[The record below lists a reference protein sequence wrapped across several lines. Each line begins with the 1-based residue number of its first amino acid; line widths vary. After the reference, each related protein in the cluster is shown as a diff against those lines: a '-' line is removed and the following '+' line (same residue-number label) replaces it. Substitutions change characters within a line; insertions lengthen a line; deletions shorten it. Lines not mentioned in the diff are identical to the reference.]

1 MAPISLEEI
10 SKAISKLK
18 ANKIP
23 GENGFPL
30 EWYGTFKE
38 ELIPLLAAS
47 FNWTLQRRPLATI
60 LERGSNYN
68 SSQRRKKT
76 EYCTNL
82 RPIPVLNVDYK
93 IYTSIIAQRYQK
105 CINDLIDEDHTGF
118 IAGCQTQDSIRRN
131 IQIISTLQTNK
142 NSAVLPSFDAEKA
155 VDSVNWDFLCLVL
168 E

>member
-47 FNWTLQRRPLATI
+47 FNWTLKEGHLPPSWKEAVI
-60 LERGSNYN
+60 SIVPKGG
-68 SSQRRKKT
+68 KK
-76 EYCTNL
+76 
-82 RPIPVLNVDYK
+82 
-93 IYTSIIAQRYQK
+93 Q
-105 CINDLIDEDHTGF
+105 
-118 IAGCQTQDSIRRN
+118 N
-131 IQIISTLQTNK
+131 IVPT
-142 NSAVLPSFDAEKA
+142 
-155 VDSVNWDFLCLVL
+155 
-168 E
+168 